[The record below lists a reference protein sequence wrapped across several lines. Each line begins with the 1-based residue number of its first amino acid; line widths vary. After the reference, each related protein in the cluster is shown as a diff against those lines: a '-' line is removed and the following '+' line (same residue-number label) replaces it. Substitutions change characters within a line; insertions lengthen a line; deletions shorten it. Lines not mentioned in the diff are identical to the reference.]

1 MPVSGRRYAALQRQ
15 AAEQRADILRL
26 ERDLTTVTG
35 ERDAAREI
43 IRGLSDRN
51 RELRHRGQRLTWT
64 AAVAAAPPV
73 TMRQL
78 LVDQIEAAP
87 GRRACWNCATL

>member
-43 IRGLSDRN
+43 VRGLSDRN
-51 RELRHRGQRLTWT
+51 RELVARPLTGDETALVRLLRQSEEGPHLSILQ
-64 AAVAAAPPV
+64 AANV
-73 TMRQL
+73 
-78 LVDQIEAAP
+78 ES
-87 GRRACWNCATL
+87 

>member
-51 RELRHRGQRLTWT
+51 RELVRP
-64 AAVAAAPPV
+64 APSPG
-73 TMRQL
+73 MRPPWSGCS
-78 LVDQIEAAP
+78 ASP
-87 GRRACWNCATL
+87 RRPASSSSTRSRPSRPPTRP